1 MRLESG
7 TSLQQEVGWSRDMV
21 RMARYLADIQ
31 ESPFLVCCLD
41 NIQDELSTWT
51 SLFPAVQPTVC
62 AGCSP
67 LAEVQQEVRQDLRP
81 LVVTRQKES
90 EQAHVL

>member
-1 MRLESG
+1 MCKLTKIKHGACR
-7 TSLQQEVGWSRDMV
+7 
-21 RMARYLADIQ
+21 RYLADIQ

-62 AGCSP
+62 
-67 LAEVQQEVRQDLRP
+67 E
-81 LVVTRQKES
+81 
-90 EQAHVL
+90 